1 MKVAVFKNA
10 LDIEVYRAAI
20 KTFSTHVPQDGIVG
34 TASKGNQRVDK
45 RIRDVAVRY
54 IKPPPGGYILPP
66 ARGLRTAGHAGVNI
80 FKPDHIIH
88 NELTRFA
95 SQFGNYKPEIIQII
109 TYKEGNYYNWHQ
121 DGSGIGYRKL
131 SFISILNPPNEY
143 DGGEL
148 EIEGIELPEYAYDPL
163 SIIVFN
169 PALKHRV
176 KPITRGIRHSLVTWF
191 KEKEFPNELL

>member
-10 LDIEVYRAAI
+10 LDIEVYRAVI
-20 KTFSTHVPQDGIVG
+20 KTFSTHIPTAGLIGKSIVD
-34 TASKGNQRVDK
+34 DK
-45 RIRDVAVRY
+45 VRSADVRY
-54 IKPPPGGYILPP
+54 IKQDAVI
-66 ARGLRTAGHAGVNI
+66 RGQLTKFAG
-80 FKPDHIIH
+80 
-88 NELTRFA
+88 
-95 SQFGNYKPEIIQII
+95 QFGDYEPEAIQVI
-109 TYKEGNYYNWHQ
+109 TYKEGNHYDWHR
-121 DGSGIGYRKL
+121 DGSGKGYRKL

-143 DGGEL
+143 EGGEL

-191 KEKEFPNELL
+191 KEKDFPHQLL

>member
-20 KTFSTHVPQDGIVG
+20 KTFSTHVPQAGIVG

-45 RIRDVAVRY
+45 KIRDVDVRY
-54 IKPPPGGYILPP
+54 IKPPTGFI
-66 ARGLRTAGHAGVNI
+66 
-80 FKPDHIIH
+80 KSDHIIH
-88 NELTRFA
+88 NELTKFA
-95 SQFGNYKPEIIQII
+95 SQFGNYKPEIVQII

-121 DGSGIGYRKL
+121 DGSGKGYRKL

-148 EIEGIELPEYAYDPL
+148 EIEGVELPEYAYDPL

-191 KEKEFPNELL
+191 MEKDFPKELL

>member
-1 MKVAVFKNA
+1 MLVSVFKNA

-20 KTFSTHVPQDGIVG
+20 KTFSSHVPTKALVG
-34 TASKGNQRVDK
+34 KTAADAHEDEWRSAD
-45 RIRDVAVRY
+45 VRY

-80 FKPDHIIH
+80 FDPSHIIH
-88 NELTRFA
+88 SELTKFA
-95 SQFGNYKPEIIQII
+95 SQFGNYDCEVVQII
-109 TYKEGNYYNWHQ
+109 TYRKGNYYNWHR
-121 DGSGIGYRKL
+121 DGSGTGYRKL
-131 SFISILNPPNEY
+131 SFISCLNPPNEY

-148 EIEGIELPEYAYDPL
+148 EIEGIELPEFAYDPL

-191 KEKEFPNELL
+191 KEKDFPNELL

>member
-10 LDIEVYRAAI
+10 LNIEVYRAAI
-20 KTFSTHVPQDGIVG
+20 KTFSTHVP
-34 TASKGNQRVDK
+34 TAGLIGKSSADAKVDK
-45 RIRDVAVRY
+45 WRKADVRY
-54 IKPPPGGYILPP
+54 IKPPPGRYIEPP
-66 ARGLRTAGHAGVNI
+66 GLGLAVAGHAGVNI

-88 NELTRFA
+88 SELTKFA
-95 SQFGNYKPEIIQII
+95 SQVGNYDCEIVQII
-109 TYKEGNYYNWHQ
+109 TYREGNYYKWHR
-121 DGSGIGYRKL
+121 DGSGTGYRKL

-143 DGGEL
+143 EGGEL

-191 KEKEFPNELL
+191 KEKAFPNELL

>member
-10 LDIEVYRAAI
+10 LNIELYRAAI
-20 KTFSTHVPQDGIVG
+20 KTFSTHVPQPGLVG
-34 TASKGNQRVDK
+34 TALKGTQRVDAS
-45 RIRDVAVRY
+45 IRDVSVRY
-54 IKPPPGGYILPP
+54 IKAPPGGYIEPP
-66 ARGLRTAGHAGVNI
+66 AHGLRTAGHAGVNI
-80 FKPDHIIH
+80 FEPSHSIYSG
-88 NELTRFA
+88 LTNFA
-95 SQFGNYKPEIIQII
+95 SQFGDYEPEIVQII
-109 TYKEGNYYNWHQ
+109 TYRKGNYYNWHV
-121 DGSGIGYRKL
+121 DGSGKGYRKL

-191 KEKEFPNELL
+191 KEKAFPNELL